1 MELDELK
8 SLINQKLTT
17 DHSGR
22 SSNDIAYLLTR
33 KTSSVIDKL
42 KRSLRIEIICC
53 IAAILLF
60 AYIGIWGYFTSLRI
74 YFSVF
79 ALLSVVFLG
88 ILIHLSQRI
97 KDLSATTLPVKSNLQ
112 TIVKIIQEFSKRY
125 FQFTMALL
133 PVCFVFAFILGY
145 TEQDKPQIPVLDQ
158 AVASKLNT
166 GWKIISFVVVYLLTL
181 SVGLYY
187 FTKWYLHKLYGRF
200 VAQLKECIADLEEQ
214 R

>member
-22 SSNDIAYLLTR
+22 SANDIAQLLTR
-33 KTSSVIDKL
+33 KTGSVIDKL
-42 KRSLRIEIICC
+42 KRSLRIEVICC

-60 AYIGIWGYFTSLRI
+60 AYIGIWGQFTSLRI

-79 ALLSVVFLG
+79 ALLSLVFLG
-88 ILIHLSQRI
+88 ILIHLCKRI
-97 KDLSATTLPVKSNLQ
+97 NDLSATTLPVKSNLQ
-112 TIVKIIQEFSKRY
+112 TIVHIIQEFSKRY

-133 PVCFVFAFILGY
+133 PVCFVFALILGY
-145 TEQDKPQIPVLDQ
+145 NENHKPDLPVLDK
-158 AVASKLNT
+158 AIAEKLNS
-166 GWKIISFVVVYLLTL
+166 GWKIISFVVVYLLVL

-187 FTKWYLHKLYGRF
+187 FTKWYLHKLYGRYA
-200 VAQLKECIADLEEQ
+200 AQLKECIAELEEQ
-214 R
+214 V